1 MNKEFNVEKTRKNPP
16 TYPQNFINVFCQVS
30 LKDFSGKLLKNGRV
44 KTFLLKNRNFI
55 KSFDLL
61 SH

>member
-1 MNKEFNVEKTRKNPP
+1 MNKEFNVEKTRKNLP
-16 TYPQNFINVFCQVS
+16 TYPQNYVFCKVS
-30 LKDFSGKLLKNGRV
+30 LKDLSGKLLKNGRV